1 MVTWPDHPP
10 VTLQRFCKMEEG
22 ARCNVSRLEMG
33 THAGTHVDAPYHF
46 VNDGCTVEQ
55 LPLDVLRTQF
65 VRGRTTNVRV
75 GPAQV
80 VAFPDHVDIMDAHLL
95 EAAGIPSGTHR
106 LLCKTRNSALWARNE
121 PAFDTH
127 FVALAADAA
136 DWLVAQGIRLVGVDY
151 LSVATYLE
159 PGGSTH
165 LALLSANVVIVEGLD
180 LSAVNPGSYTL
191 VCLPLKLVGSDG
203 APARAMRIGIRSLIQ
218 QSGHADPS
226 SRSG

>member
-1 MVTWPDHPP
+1 MKLYDISLPVQAGMVTWPGHPP
-10 VTLQRFCKMEEG
+10 VTLERFRKMEEG

-46 VNDGCTVEQ
+46 VNDGFTVEQ
-55 LPLDVLRTQF
+55 LPLDVL
-65 VRGRTTNVRV
+65 V

-80 VAFPDHVDIMDAHLL
+80 VAFPDHVDIIDAHLL

-127 FVALAADAA
+127 FVALSADAA
-136 DWLVAQGIRLVGVDY
+136 DWLVAQGIGLVGVDY

-180 LSAVNPGSYTL
+180 LSAVDPGSYTL

-203 APARAMRIGIRSLIQ
+203 APARAILIQ
-218 QSGHADPS
+218 QGGHADPS
-226 SRSG
+226 SHSG